1 MTLGIRT
8 ESDRQCDRGI
18 SLGNEWAR
26 ASSGKNVA
34 GVWAVALRALF
45 RGLIYFQKMEA
56 TIADVV

>member
-1 MTLGIRT
+1 MALSVRT
-8 ESDRQCDRGI
+8 ESDGRCDRGI
-18 SLGNEWAR
+18 SLGDEWAR

-34 GVWAVALRALF
+34 GGGGTVLLALF